1 MNSFMVRILVIFTYT
16 KIFESIVTVEG
27 EDFLNEREEKECYK
41 LVKDATIYLD
51 SKLEDLENY
60 NSSRANPELNNKMKK
75 MFTEMR
81 QSLKEKIGSVNKD
94 FLDNM

>member
-1 MNSFMVRILVIFTYT
+1 MLTVLVLFTYT
-16 KIFESIVTVEG
+16 KIFESIVTV

-81 QSLKEKIGSVNKD
+81 QSLKEKIGSVNNH